1 LTVTVADVVGPGWR
15 TARQIGADA
24 RWTAKRPKGW
34 AFWATRAAA
43 VVIGWWARD
52 RWGADLGWLVLGGAY
67 LLAEYVVPT
76 PRDGDEE
83 APAPRDLGLDVP
95 AASGH
100 RRPEA

>member
-1 LTVTVADVVGPGWR
+1 
-15 TARQIGADA
+15 
-24 RWTAKRPKGW
+24 
-34 AFWATRAAA
+34 

-52 RWGADLGWLVLGGAY
+52 RWGADLGWLALGGAY

-76 PRDGDEE
+76 PRDGDHA

-95 AASGH
+95 AGCDVPAAGH